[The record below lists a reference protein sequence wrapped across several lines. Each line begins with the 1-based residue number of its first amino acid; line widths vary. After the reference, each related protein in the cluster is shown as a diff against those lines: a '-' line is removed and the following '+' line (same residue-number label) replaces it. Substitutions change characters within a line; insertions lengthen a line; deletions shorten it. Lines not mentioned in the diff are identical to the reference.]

1 MASVTAQP
9 GESARRFESRVAGMT
24 LALGAAT
31 SAAVALLYSFPAAA
45 GVALGTVLAWLN
57 FRWLDQAGRA
67 LVRVVQAQPGAVRPV
82 IPFSTLV
89 KFFARYALIAVVL
102 YVTVTRSPVPAVSV
116 VGGLLMLGA
125 AAIAVSLYEVL
136 LETR

>member
-1 MASVTAQP
+1 VASLTSTP
-9 GESARRFESRVAGMT
+9 GESARRFESRVSVTT

-31 SAAVALLYSFPAAA
+31 TATVALFYSLPAAA
-45 GVALGTVLAWLN
+45 GVAMGTALAWLN

-67 LVRVVQAQPGAVRPV
+67 LVRIMQAQPGAARPV
-82 IPFSTLV
+82 IPRSTWV
-89 KFFARYALIAVVL
+89 KFFARYALIAIVL
-102 YVTVTRSPVPAVSV
+102 YVTVARSPVPAVSV

-125 AAIAVSLYEVL
+125 AAMAVSLYEIL